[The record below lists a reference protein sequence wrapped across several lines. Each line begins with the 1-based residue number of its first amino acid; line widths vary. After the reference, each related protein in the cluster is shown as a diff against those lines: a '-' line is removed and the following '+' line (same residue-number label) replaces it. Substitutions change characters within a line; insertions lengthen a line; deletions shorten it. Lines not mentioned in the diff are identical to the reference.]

1 MNLKSIW
8 KYIFIGIIFFCS
20 QAAGVFE
27 SADIDC
33 AKESCV
39 HCFPNSDEKQANT
52 LVGSLVH
59 SKYQRIFKLPIQI
72 FPNSSPNQFKP
83 IRAPPF
89 ILRSEKNA
97 L

>member
-1 MNLKSIW
+1 M

-20 QAAGVFE
+20 QAAGAFE

-39 HCFPNSDEKQANT
+39 YCFPNLDVKQIIT
-52 LVGSLVH
+52 LEDSLTH

-72 FPNSSPNQFKP
+72 FPNNSLNQFKP
-83 IRAPPF
+83 IRAPPYYPEV
-89 ILRSEKNA
+89 SKK
-97 L
+97 